1 MGAKPQGRSGTG
13 ASRRSGSAFTAP
25 VQRADVRDDLK
36 NKRQNGFQFA
46 VCSGAFD
53 GFRQGPL
60 ETNDVDFAALFSL
73 TGRVL
78 RWLASF
84 LNSIIRSWGMTR
96 IASAIP
102 SGTISKSSK

>member
-60 ETNDVDFAALFSL
+60 ETKDVDFAALFSL
-73 TGRVL
+73 TGFSSSVRPSIRAGACCAGWL
-78 RWLASF
+78 RS
-84 LNSIIRSWGMTR
+84 
-96 IASAIP
+96 
-102 SGTISKSSK
+102 